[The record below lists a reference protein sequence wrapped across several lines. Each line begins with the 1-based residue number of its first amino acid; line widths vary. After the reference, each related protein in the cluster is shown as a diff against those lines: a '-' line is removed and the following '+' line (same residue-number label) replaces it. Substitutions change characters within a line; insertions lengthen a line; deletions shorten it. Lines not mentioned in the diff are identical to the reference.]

1 MCGTP
6 GKTSS
11 LVNISLIAL
20 ASAVERLHLISRSVD
35 LAKFEGDKAKTP
47 AQNIT

>member
-20 ASAVERLHLISRSVD
+20 ASAVERLHLISWSVD